1 VKAISQKGDTLAIL
15 DLPEVD
21 AKIQQAEGAVTS
33 AKAQYNMAKG
43 RQLKIR
49 LYSLKKKTRSKTTI

>member
-33 AKAQYNMAKG
+33 AKAQYNMAKVG
-43 RQLKIR
+43 QLKIR
-49 LYSLKKKTRSKTTI
+49 LYSLKQKTRSKTT